1 MPVPGSVGGAGVP
14 GAGTAAGAAAGASI
28 PQPGSVAGVPV
39 SGWGQMAGAP
49 VGPWGVQRPMPPVR
63 REPRTPWWQRDG
75 VISRLLAVAGVAVTL
90 IGVVMLL
97 VLAAQAGFFGPVL
110 RVVAGAVFS
119 VALLAVGMRVF
130 GRSGGRTGGIALAAT
145 GIAGAYLEVVAVTAI
160 YHWVPAEL
168 GLVLALMVAA
178 GGVALAIR
186 WGAQALAVLVVSG
199 AALLSP
205 ALTGELVLLAFL
217 IVLQGAFLPVQ
228 LRRDWPL
235 LHIARTLPVA
245 LGVLFYMAGT
255 AFETPGR
262 DRLYWLLAAAV
273 AVAAIGLIGTL
284 LAVRTRPRDFTAT
297 AAFALSTLPLLA
309 APALFDPATAAII
322 SGSFA
327 VALLALAAT
336 GFVPKLAAALRIPAH
351 TTVVAAIAGSFALFE
366 ACLGVTRVQTLPIAL
381 FLVAL
386 GYFAIAGQL
395 HAKVPAAI
403 GIAFA
408 ALGAMLFVG
417 QASPATL
424 ASQHLASENLGIST
438 TLAAVLALAVA
449 ATALWSLRR
458 LPGVADPG
466 TESGLW
472 ITASLTGLYAVTA
485 ATVSLGVA
493 SATRDGFRIGHTA
506 ATILWMI
513 AATAALLF
521 GLRMLAH
528 SAALA
533 KTALVSGLLVTAAA
547 LAKLFLFD
555 LATLDGLLR
564 AAAFLVVG
572 VLLLLAGTRYAR
584 AFADANNDSA
594 RN

>member
-1 MPVPGSVGGAGVP
+1 MAS
-14 GAGTAAGAAAGASI
+14 GAAAGASI

-49 VGPWGVQRPMPPVR
+49 VGLWGVQRPMPPVR

-119 VALLAVGMRVF
+119 VGLLAVGMRVF
-130 GRSGGRTGGIALAAT
+130 GRAGGRTGGIALAAT

-178 GGVALAIR
+178 GGVALAMR

-273 AVAAIGLIGTL
+273 AVAAIGLIGAL

-309 APALFDPATAAII
+309 APALFDAATAAIV

-327 VALLALAAT
+327 AVLLALAAAS
-336 GFVPKLAAALRIPAH
+336 FVTKLAASLRIPAH

-438 TLAAVLALAVA
+438 ALAAVLALAVA